1 MHDILGR
8 EITTLVNNK
17 EQLAENY
24 DIYLN
29 VSYGNSR
36 ISSGVYI
43 YVLTSLNSSTNN
55 LPN

>member
-1 MHDILGR
+1 VYDILGR

-29 VSYGNSR
+29 VLYG
-36 ISSGVYI
+36 
-43 YVLTSLNSSTNN
+43 SSTNN
-55 LPN
+55 LYQIKKNVIT